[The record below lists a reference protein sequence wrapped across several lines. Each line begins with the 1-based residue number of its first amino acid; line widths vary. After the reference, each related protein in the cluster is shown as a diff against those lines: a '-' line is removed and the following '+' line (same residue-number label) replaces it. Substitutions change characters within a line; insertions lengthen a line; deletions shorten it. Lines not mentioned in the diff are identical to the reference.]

1 MSTDDLSGVLA
12 TIGGTPL
19 VALERVVPITGVQV
33 FAKMEKFNPGGS
45 VKDRTALH
53 MLRGKIQAGELVPG
67 RSVVVESTSGNL
79 GVGLAQ
85 LCAYFGL
92 ELICVVDTRTTA
104 QSVALLRA
112 YGAEVEVVS
121 APGGDLLGAR
131 IARVRELVALL
142 PDAFWP
148 NQYENPLNAAA
159 HERTMAEI
167 VTALDGRVD
176 YLFCSVST
184 GGTLRGC
191 ADHIRDHGLATKL
204 VAVDAAG
211 SAIFHTPTE
220 HRLIPGHGAGWRPPL
235 VGSVDSAGAV
245 SEIVHVTDLECVRA
259 CRLLVAREAIL
270 AGGSSGATV
279 AALGKLRHRI
289 PAGSRCVLVFPDD
302 GNRYLDTI
310 YSDSWV
316 LEHFGEVPEVKT
328 RPLTAAR

>member
-1 MSTDDLSGVLA
+1 MLA

-19 VALERVVPITGVQV
+19 VTLDRVVPIPDVRV

-45 VKDRTALH
+45 VKDRTALR
-53 MLRGKIQAGELVPG
+53 MLHGKVQAGELVPG

-92 ELICVVDTRTTA
+92 DLICVVDTRTTA

-112 YGAEVEVVS
+112 YGATVEVVS
-121 APGGDLLGAR
+121 ASGGDLLGAR
-131 IARVRELVALL
+131 LARVRELVARL

-148 NQYENPLNAAA
+148 NQYENPLNPAA
-159 HERTMAEI
+159 HEQTMAEI

-191 ADHIRDHGLATKL
+191 ADYIRNHGLATKL

-220 HRLIPGHGAGWRPPL
+220 RRLIPGHGAGHTPPL
-235 VGSVDSAGAV
+235 VEVGVV

-279 AALGKLRHRI
+279 SALGKLRHRI
-289 PAGSRCVLVFPDD
+289 PPGASCVLVFPDD

-316 LEHFGEVPEVKT
+316 AEHFGEVPEVS
-328 RPLTAAR
+328 RPLTTTR

>member
-1 MSTDDLSGVLA
+1 MSTAEIGGVLA

-19 VALERVVPITGVQV
+19 VALDRVVPGFRV

-53 MLRGKIQAGELVPG
+53 MLQGALRSGTLVPG

-92 ELICVVDTRTTA
+92 DLICVVDTRTTA
-104 QSVALLRA
+104 QTIALLRA
-112 YGAEVEVVS
+112 YGATVEIVTE
-121 APGGDLLGAR
+121 PGDLLAAR
-131 IARVRELVALL
+131 IARVHELLAQL

-148 NQYENPLNAAA
+148 NQYANPLNPAA
-159 HERTMAEI
+159 HEQTMREI
-167 VTALDGRVD
+167 ADALDGRVD

-184 GGTLRGC
+184 GGTMRGC
-191 ADHIRDHGLATKL
+191 ADYIRRHGLTTKL

-211 SAIFHTPTE
+211 SAIFHVPTE
-220 HRLIPGHGAGWRPPL
+220 GRLLPGHGAGRRPPL
-235 VGSVDSAGAV
+235 VDTSAV
-245 SEIVHVTDLECVRA
+245 SEVVHVTDLECVRA
-259 CRLLVAREAIL
+259 CRTLVAREAIL

-279 AALGKLRHRI
+279 AALAKLRDRI
-289 PAGSRCVLVFPDD
+289 PAASVCVLVFPDD

-316 LEHFGEVPEVKT
+316 REHFGEVPAPASRALAT
-328 RPLTAAR
+328 IP

>member
-1 MSTDDLSGVLA
+1 LSTADIGGVLA

-19 VALERVVPITGVQV
+19 IALERVVPLAGSRV

-53 MLRGKIQAGELVPG
+53 MLQHEIRSGALVPG

-79 GVGLAQ
+79 GIGLAQ
-85 LCAYFGL
+85 MCAYFGL
-92 ELICVVDTRTTA
+92 DLICVVDTRTTA
-104 QSVALLRA
+104 QTIALLRA
-112 YGAEVEVVS
+112 YGAAVEVVTE
-121 APGGDLLGAR
+121 PDGGDLLGAR
-131 IARVRELVALL
+131 IARVRELVERL

-148 NQYENPLNAAA
+148 NQYANPRNAAA
-159 HERTMAEI
+159 HEQTMREI
-167 VTALDGRVD
+167 VDDLDGRVD

-191 ADHIRDHGLATKL
+191 ADYVREHGLTTKI

-211 SAIFHTPTE
+211 SAIFHVPRE
-220 HRLIPGHGAGWRPPL
+220 KRLLPGHGAGLRPPL
-235 VGSVDSAGAV
+235 VDVGVV
-245 SEIVHVTDLECVRA
+245 SEVVHVTDLECVRA
-259 CRLLVAREAIL
+259 CRTLVAREAIL

-279 AALGKLRHRI
+279 AALERLRHRI

-316 LEHFGEVPEVKT
+316 REHFGEVPEVTAGHRALATT
-328 RPLTAAR
+328 R

>member
-1 MSTDDLSGVLA
+1 MSGVLA

-19 VALERVVPITGVQV
+19 IALDRVVPIADVRV

-53 MLRGKIQAGELVPG
+53 MLRGKIQTGELVPG

-104 QSVALLRA
+104 QTVALLRA
-112 YGAEVEVVS
+112 YRATVEVVS
-121 APGGDLLGAR
+121 SPGGDLLGAR
-131 IARVRELVALL
+131 IARVRELVTRL

-159 HERTMAEI
+159 HEQTMAEI

-191 ADHIRDHGLATKL
+191 ADYIRAHGLATKL

-220 HRLIPGHGAGWRPPL
+220 HRLIPGHGAGRRPPL
-235 VGSVDSAGAV
+235 VDVGVV

-279 AALGKLRHRI
+279 SALGKLRHRI

-316 LEHFGEVPEVKT
+316 QEHFGEVPSVT
-328 RPLTAAR
+328 PARSLTTIR

>member
-1 MSTDDLSGVLA
+1 MSTAEIGGVLA

-19 VALERVVPITGVQV
+19 VALDRIGKGLRV

-53 MLRGKIQAGELVPG
+53 MLQGALRAGALVPG

-92 ELICVVDTRTTA
+92 DLVCVVDTRTTA
-104 QSVALLRA
+104 QTIALLRA
-112 YGAEVEVVS
+112 YGATVELVTEPVD
-121 APGGDLLGAR
+121 GDLLGAR
-131 IARVRELVALL
+131 IARVRELLAQL

-148 NQYENPLNAAA
+148 DQYANPLNPAA
-159 HERTMAEI
+159 HEQTMREI
-167 VTALDGRVD
+167 ADALDGRVD

-184 GGTLRGC
+184 GGTMRGC
-191 ADHIRDHGLATKL
+191 ADYIRRHGLTTEL

-211 SAIFHTPTE
+211 SAIFHVPTE
-220 HRLIPGHGAGWRPPL
+220 GRLLPGHGAGRRPPL
-235 VGSVDSAGAV
+235 VDPSAV
-245 SEIVHVTDLECVRA
+245 REVVHVTDLECVRA
-259 CRLLVAREAIL
+259 CRDLVAREAIL

-279 AALGKLRHRI
+279 AALGKLRDRI
-289 PAGSRCVLVFPDD
+289 PAGSVCVLVFPDD

-310 YSDSWV
+310 YSDHWV
-316 LEHFGEVPEVKT
+316 REHFGELPAPAS
-328 RPLTAAR
+328 RALAALP

>member
-1 MSTDDLSGVLA
+1 MSGVLA

-19 VALERVVPITGVQV
+19 VALDRVVPIADVRV

-53 MLRGKIQAGELVPG
+53 MLRGKIQTGELVPG

-104 QSVALLRA
+104 QTVALLRA
-112 YGAEVEVVS
+112 YRATVEVVS
-121 APGGDLLGAR
+121 SPGGDLLGAR
-131 IARVRELVALL
+131 IARVRELVTRL

-159 HERTMAEI
+159 HEQTMAEI

-191 ADHIRDHGLATKL
+191 ADYIRAHGLATKL

-220 HRLIPGHGAGWRPPL
+220 HRLIPGHGAGRRPPL
-235 VGSVDSAGAV
+235 VDVGVV

-279 AALGKLRHRI
+279 SALGKLRHRI

-316 LEHFGEVPEVKT
+316 QEHFGEVPSVT
-328 RPLTAAR
+328 PARSLTTIR

>member
-1 MSTDDLSGVLA
+1 MSTAEIGGVLA

-19 VALERVVPITGVQV
+19 VALDRIGPGLRV

-53 MLRGKIQAGELVPG
+53 MLRGALRTGTLVPG

-92 ELICVVDTRTTA
+92 DLVCVVDTRTTA
-104 QSVALLRA
+104 QTIALLRA
-112 YGAEVEVVS
+112 YGATVELVTEPVD
-121 APGGDLLGAR
+121 GDLLGAR
-131 IARVRELVALL
+131 IARVHELLARL

-148 NQYENPLNAAA
+148 NQYANPLNPVA
-159 HERTMAEI
+159 HEQTMHEIAE
-167 VTALDGRVD
+167 ALDGHVD

-184 GGTLRGC
+184 GGTMRGC
-191 ADHIRDHGLATKL
+191 ADYIRRHGLTTKL

-211 SAIFHTPTE
+211 SAIFHVPTE
-220 HRLIPGHGAGWRPPL
+220 GRLLPGHGAGRRPPL
-235 VGSVDSAGAV
+235 VDPTTV
-245 SEIVHVTDLECVRA
+245 SEVVHVTDLECIRA
-259 CRLLVAREAIL
+259 CRTLVAREAIL

-279 AALGKLRHRI
+279 AALAKLRDRV
-289 PAGSRCVLVFPDD
+289 PADSVCVLVFPDD

-310 YSDSWV
+310 YSDHWV
-316 LEHFGEVPEVKT
+316 REHFGEVPAPGS
-328 RPLTAAR
+328 RALAAIP

>member
-1 MSTDDLSGVLA
+1 MLT

-19 VALERVVPITGVQV
+19 VALDRIAPGLRV

-53 MLRGKIQAGELVPG
+53 MLQGALRAGTLVPG

-92 ELICVVDTRTTA
+92 DLVCVVDTRTTA
-104 QSVALLRA
+104 QTIALLRA
-112 YGAEVEVVS
+112 YGATVELVS
-121 APGGDLLGAR
+121 EPVDGDLLGAR
-131 IARVRELVALL
+131 IARVHELLARL

-148 NQYENPLNAAA
+148 NQYTNPLNPAA
-159 HERTMAEI
+159 HEQTMHEIAE
-167 VTALDGRVD
+167 ALDGHVD

-184 GGTLRGC
+184 GGTMRGC
-191 ADHIRDHGLATKL
+191 ADYLRRHGLTTKL

-211 SAIFHTPTE
+211 SAIFHVPTE
-220 HRLIPGHGAGWRPPL
+220 GRLLPGHGAGRRPPL
-235 VGSVDSAGAV
+235 VDTSAV
-245 SEIVHVTDLECVRA
+245 SEVVHVSDLECVRA
-259 CRLLVAREAIL
+259 CRTLVAREAIL

-279 AALGKLRHRI
+279 AALGKLRDRI
-289 PAGSRCVLVFPDD
+289 PADSVCVLVFPDD

-310 YSDSWV
+310 YSDHWV
-316 LEHFGEVPEVKT
+316 REHFGEVPAPGS
-328 RPLTAAR
+328 RALAAIP

>member
-1 MSTDDLSGVLA
+1 MLA
-12 TIGGTPL
+12 TIGRTPL
-19 VALERVVPITGVQV
+19 VALERVVPIADVRV

-53 MLRGKIQAGELVPG
+53 MLRGKIRSGELVPG

-112 YGAEVEVVS
+112 YGATVEVVS
-121 APGGDLLGAR
+121 PTGGDLLAAR
-131 IARVRELVALL
+131 IARVRELVTRL

-159 HERTMAEI
+159 HEQTMAEI
-167 VTALDGRVD
+167 VTALDGRLD

-191 ADHIRDHGLATKL
+191 ADYIRDHGLATKL

-220 HRLIPGHGAGWRPPL
+220 HRRIPGHGAGRRPPL
-235 VGSVDSAGAV
+235 VDVGAV

-279 AALGKLRHRI
+279 SALRKLRDRI

-316 LEHFGEVPEVKT
+316 FEHFGDVREEQPCVI
-328 RPLTAAR
+328 

>member
-1 MSTDDLSGVLA
+1 VSTEPGGILA

-19 VALERVVPITGVQV
+19 VTLERVVPVPGVQV
-33 FAKMEKFNPGGS
+33 FAKMEMFNPGGS

-53 MLRGKIQAGELVPG
+53 MLHGKVRSGELVPG

-104 QSVALLRA
+104 QAVALLRA
-112 YGAEVEVVS
+112 YGAAVEVVS
-121 APGGDLLGAR
+121 SPADDLLGAR
-131 IARVRELVALL
+131 IRRVRELVATL

-159 HERTMAEI
+159 HQQTMAEI
-167 VTALDGRVD
+167 AAVLDGRVD

-191 ADHIRDHGLATKL
+191 GDYLRDHAMTTKL

-220 HRLIPGHGAGWRPPL
+220 RRLIPGHGAGRRPPL
-235 VGSVDSAGAV
+235 VDVRAV

-259 CRLLVAREAIL
+259 CRTLVAREAIL

-310 YSDSWV
+310 YSDPWV
-316 LEHFGEVPEVKT
+316 REHFGEVPRVAPA
-328 RPLTAAR
+328 RSLTAAR

>member
-1 MSTDDLSGVLA
+1 MTTAEIGGVLA

-19 VALERVVPITGVQV
+19 IALDRILPGAGIQV

-53 MLRGKIQAGELVPG
+53 MLQGELRAGTLVPG

-92 ELICVVDTRTTA
+92 DLVCVVDSRTTA

-112 YGAEVEVVS
+112 YGATVEVVTDP
-121 APGGDLLGAR
+121 AGGDLLGAR
-131 IARVRELVALL
+131 IARVRELLARL
-142 PDAFWP
+142 PDAYWP
-148 NQYENPLNAAA
+148 NQYANPLNAAA
-159 HERTMAEI
+159 HEQTMREI
-167 VTALDGRVD
+167 ADALDDRVD

-184 GGTLRGC
+184 GGTMRGC
-191 ADHIRDHGLATKL
+191 ADYIRRHGLATKL

-211 SAIFHTPTE
+211 SAIFHVPTE
-220 HRLIPGHGAGWRPPL
+220 GRLLPGHGAGRRPPL
-235 VGSVDSAGAV
+235 VDTSAM
-245 SEIVHVTDLECVRA
+245 SEVVHVTDLECVRA
-259 CRLLVAREAIL
+259 CRTLVAREAIL

-279 AALGKLRHRI
+279 AALGKLRDRI

-316 LEHFGEVPEVKT
+316 REHFGEVPVPGS
-328 RPLTAAR
+328 RALAAIP